1 MSNMFVGRIIA
12 AILASVMVSGGF
24 LARGQSQSTGLSEAE
39 KGDIVE
45 SLLQL
50 ETEAQ
55 ASDFEKIR
63 KISSDN
69 IGSLSPARVAK
80 HGFSLM
86 EAGQIESLKKDNVV
100 EYVVIRRIDLKDGIV
115 VVKLSRVIEG
125 RPCFGPPSSRERSFT
140 YEFQN
145 GSTEW
150 VGRLVRKPLPFTF
163 GRGLGTKP

>member
-1 MSNMFVGRIIA
+1 MSNMFVRRFIA
-12 AILASVMVSGGF
+12 AILASVIVSGGF
-24 LARGQSQSTGLSEAE
+24 LARGQSQTTAISEAE

-50 ETEAQ
+50 ETESQ
-55 ASDFEKIR
+55 ATDFETIR
-63 KISSDN
+63 MISSDN
-69 IGSLSPARVAK
+69 IGSLAPARVAK

-86 EAGQIESLKKDNVV
+86 EAGQIESLRKDHVV
-100 EYVVIRRIDLKDGIV
+100 EYVVIRTIDFKDGIV

-125 RPCFGPPSSRERSFT
+125 RPCFGPPLSRERSFT

-145 GSTEW
+145 GTSEW

-163 GRGLGTKP
+163 SRGLAIKP